1 MIRRHRRIIEEL
13 IRRAGLDD
21 RLSVAQ
27 TSGGHVA
34 VLRDDGTTVCVAPGT
49 PSDERWQ
56 ADLRSK
62 LRKEGGQI
70 V

>member
-1 MIRRHRRIIEEL
+1 VIKRHRKLIEGM

-27 TSGGHVA
+27 TSGGHIA
-34 VLRDDGTTVCVAPGT
+34 VQRPDGTTVCVQPST
-49 PSDERWQ
+49 PSDGRWQ

-62 LRKEGGQI
+62 LRREGGQL
-70 V
+70 